1 MIFLDNQFKNKKKQ
15 KLQCIK
21 VHRSKLIYYIMNNLI
36 GLQR

>member
-21 VHRSKLIYYIMNNLI
+21 VSIEAYLLYYE
-36 GLQR
+36 